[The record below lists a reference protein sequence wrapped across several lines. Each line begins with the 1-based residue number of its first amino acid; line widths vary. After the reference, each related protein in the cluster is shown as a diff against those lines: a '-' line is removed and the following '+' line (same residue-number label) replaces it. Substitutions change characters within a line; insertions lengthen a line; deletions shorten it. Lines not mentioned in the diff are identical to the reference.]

1 MPTTEEILKIMDHM
15 RLTLST
21 HTTHQQYAFFLKH
34 DLVQSLIYAFP
45 LISKEFGRG
54 HVLAFETLIS
64 KAVIKQAEIE
74 YTEEIHDDI
83 IAALNRGRF

>member
-1 MPTTEEILKIMDHM
+1 MPTNDNIKQILDYIG
-15 RLTLST
+15 LTLST
-21 HTTHQQYAFFLKH
+21 HTTHQQYAYFLQK
-34 DLVQSLIYAFP
+34 DLIQSLIYAFP
-45 LISKEFGRG
+45 LISLQFGRG

-83 IAALNRGRF
+83 LAALNRGRF